1 VSLPIASAPVAVT
14 GARAVA
20 APSEATLRAARAA
33 LAVGGSILAGAGFA
47 AVVRIALPRALGPA
61 TYGSY
66 RLAESVAEVV
76 MILLTL
82 GLDTT
87 LRRDVA
93 QRPETAAERLW
104 DVVRLRAYGGI
115 VLALLGLV
123 ALTLG
128 GAGFTVLSL
137 FAVFAL
143 AQSLMSVS
151 NAHTAT
157 LHAVGDAR
165 WPAAAS
171 VLSRGGWTVMALLA
185 LWWRGNALLVAAA
198 LALVEAVRLVA
209 LHRRSITR
217 HGAAPVRATRGLSPA
232 AWTAAVASL
241 PIFVNFVAH
250 SLYARL
256 GLWVLGL
263 RAPALEIGWF
273 ATASNVAGVALLGMP
288 LVTWIL
294 LPAAASAG
302 VRANDERDG
311 LFVGALRAAL
321 LFAVPGALLLA
332 VLADVMIVR
341 IFGAEFAPAAGVLQR
356 LAPTIG
362 LAYLAT
368 IAAVSLLER
377 GRERVVAAVS
387 VGGLVVSVSL
397 TLLLVRV
404 AAPGEAAAGA
414 ALASL
419 LTEVVVAGAMLFL
432 AWRPSWT
439 APVARTAGGLA
450 ASVIGLALVSMLT
463 PSLPLVPR
471 LLLAVVVAVL
481 PLIFFRAVRVA
492 DLAFARAVLF
502 RRKSHASA

>member
-1 VSLPIASAPVAVT
+1 MNAPLA
-14 GARAVA
+14 AAPSRLAA

-33 LAVGGSILAGAGFA
+33 LAVGGSLLAGAGFA

-61 TYGSY
+61 AYGSY

-93 QRPETAAERLW
+93 QRPESAAERLW
-104 DVVRLRAYGGI
+104 DVVRLRAHGGV
-115 VLALLGLV
+115 VLAVLGLV
-123 ALTLG
+123 ALTIG
-128 GAGFTVLSL
+128 GAGATVLSL

-185 LWWRGNALLVAAA
+185 LWKRGDALLVAAS
-198 LALVEAVRLVA
+198 LAIVEGIRLFA
-209 LHRRSITR
+209 LHRRSLAR
-217 HGAAPVRATRGLSPA
+217 HGAPPVRVSRGLSPA
-232 AWTAAVASL
+232 AWTAAIASL

-256 GLWVLGL
+256 GLWILGL
-263 RAPALEIGWF
+263 RAPALEIGWY

-302 VRANDERDG
+302 VRADEERDG

-321 LFAVPGALLLA
+321 LFAVPGALILA
-332 VLADVMIVR
+332 ALADLMIVR
-341 IFGAEFAPAAGVLQR
+341 VFGAEFAPAAGVLQR

-387 VGGLVVSVSL
+387 VGGLVVSVAL
-397 TLLLVRV
+397 TMLLVRA

-419 LTEVVVAGAMLFL
+419 LTEVVVAGAMLAL

-439 APVARTAGGLA
+439 APVARTALGLLASVVSLA
-450 ASVIGLALVSMLT
+450 AVIWLA
-463 PSLPLVPR
+463 PSLSLVPR
-471 LLLAVVVAVL
+471 LVLAVVAVVL
-481 PLIFFRAVRVA
+481 PLILLRAVRVA
-492 DLAFARAVLF
+492 DLAFARAVLS
-502 RRKSHASA
+502 RRKSNASA